1 MLSIKL
7 VYIYVLLFII
17 FITLC
22 FTLNILLSK
31 NTDII
36 ANTNIISMI
45 AIIIM
50 IIFVIYC
57 VFTYKPEN
65 RILKEYDNKIKLE
78 KNYYLDNNLIKKNYN
93 DIKYYNIP
101 NIIKKTCNINNENNY
116 QNLENNYQNLLHS
129 EFIDELENEQFY
141 KTKDDYHNIEKHV
154 YENYFSKCK

>member
-45 AIIIM
+45 AIIMMVIL
-50 IIFVIYC
+50 IIYC

-65 RILKEYDNKIKLE
+65 KILKEYNNKIKLE
-78 KNYYLDNNLIKKNYN
+78 KNYYLDNNLIKKKCNKR
-93 DIKYYNIP
+93 KYKCNRP
-101 NIIKKTCNINNENNY
+101 KIIKKTCNTNKED
-116 QNLENNYQNLLHS
+116 NYQNLLHS
-129 EFIDELENEQFY
+129 EYIDELENEQFY
-141 KTKDDYHNIEKHV
+141 KTNDDYHNIEKYV
-154 YENYFSKCK
+154 YENYLSKSK

>member
-31 NTDII
+31 NTNDII
-36 ANTNIISMI
+36 ENTNIISII

-50 IIFVIYC
+50 IIFVIYL
-57 VFTYKPEN
+57 VFTYNPKN
-65 RILKEYDNKIKLE
+65 KFLKEYDNKIKSE
-78 KNYYLDNNLIKKNYN
+78 KKLYLDNYLIKKKCNKPN
-93 DIKYYNIP
+93 CKCIRP
-101 NIIKKTCNINNENNY
+101 NIIKNNSNIVKED
-116 QNLENNYQNLLHS
+116 NYQNLLHS

-141 KTKDDYHNIEKHV
+141 KTNDDYHNIEKYV
-154 YENYFSKCK
+154 YNNYFSKSE

>member
-78 KNYYLDNNLIKKNYN
+78 K
-93 DIKYYNIP
+93 KY
-101 NIIKKTCNINNENNY
+101 
-116 QNLENNYQNLLHS
+116 
-129 EFIDELENEQFY
+129 
-141 KTKDDYHNIEKHV
+141 KDRLFLWSRSDCQSLACEGWQCY
-154 YENYFSKCK
+154 

>member
-50 IIFVIYC
+50 VILVIYC
-57 VFTYKPEN
+57 VFTYKQEN
-65 RILKEYDNKIKLE
+65 KILKEYNNKIKLE
-78 KNYYLDNNLIKKNYN
+78 KNYYLDNNLIKKKCNKRKCKCN
-93 DIKYYNIP
+93 RPK
-101 NIIKKTCNINNENNY
+101 IIKKTCNTNRED
-116 QNLENNYQNLLHS
+116 NYQNLLHS
-129 EFIDELENEQFY
+129 EYIDELENEQFY
-141 KTKDDYHNIEKHV
+141 KTNDDYHNIEKYV
-154 YENYFSKCK
+154 YENYLSKSK

>member
-78 KNYYLDNNLIKKNYN
+78 KKYYLDNNLIEKKYKKRKCN
-93 DIKYYNIP
+93 NIP
-101 NIIKKTCNINNENNY
+101 KIIKKTCNTNNED
-116 QNLENNYQNLLHS
+116 NYQNLLHS
-129 EFIDELENEQFY
+129 EYIDELENEYFY

-154 YENYFSKCK
+154 YENYLSISK

>member
-57 VFTYKPEN
+57 VFTHKPEN

-78 KNYYLDNNLIKKNYN
+78 KNYYLDNNLIKKKYN
-93 DIKYYNIP
+93 KRKCNNRP
-101 NIIKKTCNINNENNY
+101 KIIKKTCNTNNED
-116 QNLENNYQNLLHS
+116 NYQNLLHS
-129 EFIDELENEQFY
+129 EYIDELENEFFY

-154 YENYFSKCK
+154 YENYLSLSK

>member
-78 KNYYLDNNLIKKNYN
+78 KNYYLDNNLIKKKYN
-93 DIKYYNIP
+93 KRKCNNRP
-101 NIIKKTCNINNENNY
+101 KIIKKTCNTNNED
-116 QNLENNYQNLLHS
+116 NYQNLLHS
-129 EFIDELENEQFY
+129 EYIDELENEFFY
-141 KTKDDYHNIEKHV
+141 KTNDDYHNIEKHV
-154 YENYFSKCK
+154 YENYLSISK